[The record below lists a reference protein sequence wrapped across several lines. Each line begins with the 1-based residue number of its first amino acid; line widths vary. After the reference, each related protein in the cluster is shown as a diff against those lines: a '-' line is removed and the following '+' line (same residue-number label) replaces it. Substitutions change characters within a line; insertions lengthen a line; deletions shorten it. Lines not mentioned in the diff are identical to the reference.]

1 MADLEAHAVG
11 DRPHFRLAWVEMRE
25 PTNART
31 RRARAGRNQLLLA
44 YSMWVV
50 LGGGLI
56 VLGVLVGLA
65 YVRETTDDDSDAP
78 EVVAEKPRV
87 DPLPKSE
94 NTPGPKLEPKPKL
107 ESKPKSKRKPKPKPK
122 PETKP
127 KLEQKPKISEPA
139 TLEEAGGSSKEQ
151 QEMLDR
157 SRAVADRSEK
167 MVQSGALADEDFE
180 NVLKIAQRGRTI
192 LASRNAANDEK
203 RWVAVLRYTREKN
216 ANSDEHERYL
226 DDVERRQRAAAR
238 KVAEAAKA
246 AAREEAERKAA
257 MPPPAVQ
264 VVHDLLSDAAKAQ
277 DASRSSKSR
286 SRVSAA
292 LNKTLEKA
300 WGLTSRLKGSDRGHQ
315 AGLRI
320 FIHNSRGACQ
330 EVLAELARHRRKQ
343 DVMKIRARTQ
353 GLAVLAYEKTLK
365 MGGDAVDSTGI
376 SARAWAL
383 HRIAVLSQK
392 IAKHHTEK
400 KASYEKERMTY
411 PRANLIGNFR
421 NKSHDAIARL
431 KADYPKAKDQSGRL
445 LSSIVKE

>member
-1 MADLEAHAVG
+1 
-11 DRPHFRLAWVEMRE
+11 MRE

-65 YVRETTDDDSDAP
+65 YVRETTEDDSDAP

-94 NTPGPKLEPKPKL
+94 NKPEPKLEPKPKL
-107 ESKPKSKRKPKPKPK
+107 ESKPRSKRKLKPKSKRKLKPKPK

-127 KLEQKPKISEPA
+127 KLPKPKISEPA
-139 TLEEAGGSSKEQ
+139 TLKEAGGSSKEQ

-157 SRAVADRSEK
+157 SGAVADRSEK
-167 MVQSGALADEDFE
+167 MVESGALADEDFE
-180 NVLKIAQRGRTI
+180 NVEKIAQRGRTI

-216 ANSDEHERYL
+216 ANSGEHERYL

-264 VVHDLLSDAAKAQ
+264 VIHDLLSDAAKAQ

-353 GLAVLAYEKTLK
+353 GVAVLAYEKTLK
-365 MGGDAVDSTGI
+365 MGGDAVYSTGI

-445 LSSIVKE
+445 LSSIVK

>member
-1 MADLEAHAVG
+1 
-11 DRPHFRLAWVEMRE
+11 MRE

-65 YVRETTDDDSDAP
+65 YVRETTEDDSDAP

-94 NTPGPKLEPKPKL
+94 NKPEPKLEPKPKL
-107 ESKPKSKRKPKPKPK
+107 ESKPRSKRKLKPKPK

-139 TLEEAGGSSKEQ
+139 TLEEAGGSLKEQ

-180 NVLKIAQRGRTI
+180 NVLKTAQRGRTI

-246 AAREEAERKAA
+246 AAREEAARKAA

-264 VVHDLLSDAAKAQ
+264 VIHDLLSDADKAQ

-330 EVLAELARHRRKQ
+330 EVLAELARHRRPQ

-365 MGGDAVDSTGI
+365 MGGDAVYSTGI

-392 IAKHHTEK
+392 IAKHHTEV
-400 KASYEKERMTY
+400 KASYEKHRMTY
-411 PRANLIGNFR
+411 PRANLIGKFR